1 MERVIS
7 VAAIDQEF
15 KFAGQCL
22 FVDTNG
28 VVTWWGPERAQ
39 TDALRDLLRPK
50 EEEMK
55 RFLIARALREVKAT

>member
-1 MERVIS
+1 MERLIS

-22 FVDTNG
+22 FVDTDG
-28 VVTWWGPERAQ
+28 TLHWWGPGHRQ
-39 TDALRDLLRPK
+39 TDTLREALRPR

-55 RFLIARALREVKAT
+55 RFLIARALRDNGG